1 MNLFT
6 VSSSP
11 HIKANKTTSKIM
23 LDVIIALIPAGLA
36 SIWLHGVR
44 TFWIILLGVIS
55 AVLTEF
61 LIQKFMKKPVTIND
75 LSAVVTGM
83 LLAYNLPPSAPWWMP
98 VIGSVIAIALVKQ
111 VFGGIGHNFMNPALA
126 ARAILL
132 ASWPI
137 HMTKWIQPGTDAVSS
152 ATPLA
157 LVNLI
162 DSASSATTSA
172 TLASVELPPFWD
184 VFIGNIPGTIG
195 EVSKLALLIGAVYL
209 LIRGIISWRIPITYI
224 ATTFICTVIFERVG
238 LYDAFYQLFLGGLI
252 LGAFFM
258 ATDYSSSPVT
268 PLGQVIMGIGC
279 GILTA
284 VIRLYGGY
292 PEGVTYSILLMNVA
306 TPLIDKYTQP
316 KIYGGVGKRA

>member
-11 HIKANKTTSKIM
+11 HIKTRDTTSKIM
-23 LDVIIALIPAGLA
+23 LDVIIALLPAGLV
-36 SIWLHGVR
+36 SIWLHGVGVL
-44 TFWIILLGVIS
+44 WIVLLAVVS
-55 AVLTEF
+55 AVLTEYVV
-61 LIQKFMKKPVTIND
+61 QKFMKKPVTISD
-75 LSAVVTGM
+75 LSAVVTGL
-83 LLAYNLPPSAPWWMP
+83 LLAYNLPPGTPWWM
-98 VIGSVIAIALVKQ
+98 VMVGSVIAIALVKQ

-132 ASWPI
+132 ASWPA
-137 HMTKWIQPGTDAVSS
+137 HMTRWIQPGTDAVTS

-157 LVNLI
+157 LANLA
-162 DSASSATTSA
+162 DATGSATSGA
-172 TLASVELPPFWD
+172 TVVMDLPSFQD
-184 VFIGNIPGTIG
+184 VFMGNIPGTIG
-195 EVSKLALLIGAVYL
+195 EVSSAALLLGAAYL
-209 LIRGIISWRIPITYI
+209 LLRGVINWRIPITYM
-224 ATTFICTVIFERVG
+224 AVTYVCTMIFGGVG
-238 LYDAFYQLFLGGLI
+238 FYDAFYQLFLGGLI

-268 PLGQVIMGIGC
+268 PLGQVIMGFGC

-284 VIRLYGGY
+284 VIRIYGGY

-316 KIYGGVGKRA
+316 KIYGEVRKDD

>member
-11 HIKANKTTSKIM
+11 HIKTRDTTSKIM
-23 LDVIIALIPAGLA
+23 LDVIIALIPAGLV
-36 SIWLHGVR
+36 SIWLHGVGVL
-44 TFWIILLGVIS
+44 WIVLLAVVS
-55 AVLTEF
+55 AVLTEYVV
-61 LIQKFMKKPVTIND
+61 QKFMKKPVTISD
-75 LSAVVTGM
+75 LSAVVTGL
-83 LLAYNLPPSAPWWMP
+83 LLAYNLPPGTPWWM
-98 VIGSVIAIALVKQ
+98 VMVGSVIAIALVKQ

-132 ASWPI
+132 ASWPA
-137 HMTKWIQPGTDAVSS
+137 HMTRWIQPGTDAVTS

-157 LVNLI
+157 LANLA
-162 DSASSATTSA
+162 DATGSATSGA
-172 TLASVELPPFWD
+172 TVVMDLPSFQD
-184 VFIGNIPGTIG
+184 VFMGNIPGTIG
-195 EVSKLALLIGAVYL
+195 EVSSAALLLGAAYL
-209 LIRGIISWRIPITYI
+209 LLRGVINWRIPITYMA
-224 ATTFICTVIFERVG
+224 ATYVCTMIFGGVG
-238 LYDAFYQLFLGGLI
+238 FYDAFYQLFLGGLI

-268 PLGQVIMGIGC
+268 PLGQVIMGFGC

-284 VIRLYGGY
+284 VIRIYGGY

-316 KIYGGVGKRA
+316 KIYGEVRKDD